1 VTAANRKDTTPEP
14 TGLTPR
20 FGRHAPDGDD
30 RRTGCGRL
38 GAGGAKREEHEGER
52 EVGNPEPWP
61 APVAHLFLTTA
72 REPSEFTRRHS
83 RAKTRAASRR
93 AADLRLSAGGIMG
106 DEIGRST
113 ATKTSLDAGVDAAH
127 AHPVVRPTR
136 RERSRIVMF
145 AQSHAYEPFMGRWS
159 RRLAPLFVE
168 FAGVQDGES
177 VLEVGSG
184 TGALASAIVEARPKA
199 HVTAVEPAQDYV
211 SAARQQAPR
220 RGVRYVVGDAQTL
233 DFSDGTFDR
242 AVSLLALNF
251 VPDPAQALAE
261 QIRVTRPGGLIAAAV
276 WDYGDGMQMLRVFWE
291 EAAAND
297 PAADA
302 RDERHMPL
310 CRHSQLSALW
320 LSHGMLAVG
329 ERPLTIEQPFASFED
344 YWTPFL
350 GGQGPAGAYVAS
362 LSPAA
367 RTHLS
372 DRLRRRLTGDHG
384 NDGGP
389 FVLTARA
396 WAVKGYAPARG

>member
-1 VTAANRKDTTPEP
+1 
-14 TGLTPR
+14 
-20 FGRHAPDGDD
+20 
-30 RRTGCGRL
+30 
-38 GAGGAKREEHEGER
+38 
-52 EVGNPEPWP
+52 
-61 APVAHLFLTTA
+61 
-72 REPSEFTRRHS
+72 
-83 RAKTRAASRR
+83 
-93 AADLRLSAGGIMG
+93 
-106 DEIGRST
+106 
-113 ATKTSLDAGVDAAH
+113 
-127 AHPVVRPTR
+127 
-136 RERSRIVMF
+136 MF

-184 TGALASAIVEARPKA
+184 TGALASAIVEARPRA

-220 RGVRYVVGDAQTL
+220 RGIRYVVGDARTL

-291 EAAAND
+291 EAAADD
-297 PAADA
+297 PSADA

-350 GGQGPAGAYVAS
+350 GGQGPAGAYVAG

-367 RTHLS
+367 RDRLC
-372 DRLRRRLTGDHG
+372 DRLRRRLTRGTGTGD
-384 NDGGP
+384 GP
-389 FVLTARA
+389 LVLTARA
-396 WAVKGYAPARG
+396 WAVKGYSPPRDRKHTAG